1 MVVCK
6 YKLASFHLFFC
17 GWGFWGFP
25 LRSGDFRFALGMAAV
40 ALGISAVALGI
51 TALLWGWPLLL
62 WGFILLIITQSEPVA
77 HGCPHRPH
85 HPHHPHR
92 PHQLVA

>member
-6 YKLASFHLFFC
+6 YKLASFHLFFLWV
-17 GWGFWGFP
+17 GI
-25 LRSGDFRFALGMAAV
+25 
-40 ALGISAVALGI
+40 LGISAVALGI

-85 HPHHPHR
+85 HPHR